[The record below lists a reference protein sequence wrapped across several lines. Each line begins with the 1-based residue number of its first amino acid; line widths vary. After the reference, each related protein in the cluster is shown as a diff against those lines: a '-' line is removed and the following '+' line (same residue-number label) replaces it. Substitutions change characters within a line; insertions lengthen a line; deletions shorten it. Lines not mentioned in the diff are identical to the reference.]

1 MQITPASLAALQQGF
16 SARFNMGF
24 QSVKPTWQQIAMEVP
39 SSASIENYGWMK
51 DLPGMREWVGPRV
64 INNIESA
71 MAQVKNKTF
80 EHTIGVNVDDIADD
94 KLGIY
99 GTRFAMQGEVAARHP
114 DDIVWG
120 QLLAGF
126 TTKGFD
132 GKNFFAVNHET
143 YDEKGK
149 AKAWSNVQDGGQSPG
164 TAWFLLD
171 LSRAY
176 MKPIIFQKRQDIQ
189 QTAMVDANNPHVFL
203 NNEYLYGI
211 KARYNAALG
220 FHQLAF
226 GSKAELN
233 ATNYEEARLAL
244 SGQRRPDG
252 SPLGVGGAGFALV
265 CGAQNEGKA
274 RTLLMKQNL
283 AAGEDNIWFNSAQL
297 IVSPWLP

>member
-1 MQITPASLAALQQGF
+1 MQISPVNLQALQQGF

-51 DLPGMREWVGPRV
+51 DLPGMREWIGSRV
-64 INNIESA
+64 IHNIETVG
-71 MAQVKNKTF
+71 AQVKNKTF
-80 EHTIGVNVDDIADD
+80 EHTIGVNVDDIIDD

-99 GTRFAMQGEVAARHP
+99 GTRFAMQGELAARHP
-114 DDIVWG
+114 DDLVWG

-126 TTKGFD
+126 ATKGFD
-132 GKNFFAVNHET
+132 GKNFFSADHET
-143 YDEKGK
+143 YNESGK
-149 AKAWSNVQDGGQSPG
+149 AKAWSNVQTGTG

-176 MKPIIFQKRQDIQ
+176 MKPLIFQMRQAIQ
-189 QTAMVDANNPHVFL
+189 QTALVDPSNQHVFL
-203 NNEYLYGI
+203 NNEHVYGI

-233 ATNYEEARLAL
+233 ATNYEAARLAL

>member
-1 MQITPASLAALQQGF
+1 MQISPAALLALQQGF

-51 DLPGMREWVGPRV
+51 DLPGMREWVGPRT
-64 INNIESA
+64 INNIEA
-71 MAQVKNKTF
+71 ALAQVKNKTF

-114 DDIVWG
+114 DDLVWG
-120 QLLAGF
+120 QLLEGF
-126 TTKGFD
+126 TAKGFD
-132 GKNFFAVNHET
+132 GKVFFADNHET
-143 YDEKGK
+143 FNEKGK
-149 AKAWSNVQDGGQSPG
+149 ATAWSNVQAGALP
-164 TAWFLLD
+164 AWFLLD
-171 LSRAY
+171 LSRTY
-176 MKPIIFQKRQDIQ
+176 MKPLVFQVRQGIQ
-189 QTAMVDANNPHVFL
+189 QTAMVDPNNPHVFL

-226 GSKAELN
+226 GSKAELT
-233 ATNYEEARLAL
+233 AANYEAARKALA
-244 SGQRRPDG
+244 GQRRPDG

-274 RTLLMKQNL
+274 RTLLMKQSL

>member
-1 MQITPASLAALQQGF
+1 MQISPAALLALQQGF

-51 DLPGMREWVGPRV
+51 DLPGMREWVGARV
-64 INNIESA
+64 INNIEAA
-71 MAQVKNKTF
+71 MAAVKNKTF
-80 EHTIGVNVDDIADD
+80 EHTIGVSVDDIADD

-114 DDIVWG
+114 DDLVWG
-120 QLLAGF
+120 TLLAGF
-126 TTKGFD
+126 STKGFD
-132 GKNFFAVNHET
+132 GKTFFATNHET
-143 YDEKGK
+143 FDEKGK
-149 AKAWSNVQDGGQSPG
+149 AVAWNNVQAG
-164 TAWFLLD
+164 TGAAWFLLD

-176 MKPIIFQKRQDIQ
+176 MKPLIFQMRQGIQ
-189 QTAMVDANNPHVFL
+189 QTAMVDPNNPHVFL

-226 GSKAELN
+226 GSKDELN
-233 ATNYEEARLAL
+233 ATNYEAARKALA
-244 SGQRRPDG
+244 GQRRPDG
-252 SPLGVGGAGFALV
+252 SPLGVGGAGYALV
-265 CGAQNEGKA
+265 CGVQNEGKA

-297 IVSPWLP
+297 ITSPWIP

>member
-39 SSASIENYGWMK
+39 SSASIEKYGWMK

-64 INNIESA
+64 INNMESA
-71 MAQVKNKTF
+71 VAEVKNKTY
-80 EHTIGVNVDDIADD
+80 ENTIGVNVDDIDD
-94 KLGIY
+94 DRLGIY
-99 GTRFAMQGEVAARHP
+99 GMRFAMQGEVAARHP
-114 DDIVWG
+114 DDLVWG
-120 QLLAGF
+120 QLLSGF

-132 GKNFFAVNHET
+132 GKNFFAADHET

-149 AKAWSNVQDGGQSPG
+149 SKAWSNVQTGAG

-171 LSRAY
+171 LSRDY
-176 MKPIIFQKRQDIQ
+176 MKPLIFQIRKGIE
-189 QTAMVDANNPHVFL
+189 QTSMVDPKNPHVFL
-203 NNEYLYGI
+203 NNEYLYGV
-211 KARYNAALG
+211 KARYAAALG
-220 FHQLAF
+220 FPQLAF

-233 ATNYEEARLAL
+233 ATNYEAARLAL